1 MYIFIQLYIWSVDFS
16 ARIIGG
22 MKTYAP
28 TADLTPLDRQRRIKV
43 KEAAA
48 FNDLSEATF
57 RRHFPHL
64 IEKIT
69 PRRDAVKLGDAIDL
83 PPPQEKTA

>member
-1 MYIFIQLYIWSVDFS
+1 
-16 ARIIGG
+16 
-22 MKTYAP
+22 MKTHTP
-28 TADLTPLDRQRRIKV
+28 TPTRSFADLTPLDRQRRIKV

-69 PRRDAVKLGDAIDL
+69 PRRDAAKLGDAIDL
-83 PPPQEKTA
+83 PPPQAKTA

>member
-1 MYIFIQLYIWSVDFS
+1 
-16 ARIIGG
+16 
-22 MKTYAP
+22 MKTHAP
-28 TADLTPLDRQRRIKV
+28 IPTRSFADLTPLDRQRRIKV

-57 RRHFPHL
+57 RRHYPHL

-83 PPPQEKTA
+83 PPKPT

>member
-1 MYIFIQLYIWSVDFS
+1 LRALFV
-16 ARIIGG
+16 AGIIGG
-22 MKTYAP
+22 MKTHAP
-28 TADLTPLDRQRRIKV
+28 TPTRSFADLTPLDRQRRIKV

-57 RRHFPHL
+57 RRHYPHL

-83 PPPQEKTA
+83 PPKPT